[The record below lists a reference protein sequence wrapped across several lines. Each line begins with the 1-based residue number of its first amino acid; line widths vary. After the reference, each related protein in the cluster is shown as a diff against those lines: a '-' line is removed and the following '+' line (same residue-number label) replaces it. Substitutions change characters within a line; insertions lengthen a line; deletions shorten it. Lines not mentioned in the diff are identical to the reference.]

1 MLLIDATGVDPADLD
16 ALHAQV
22 SALTEAGR
30 VATAVV
36 MTGGPPPAAP
46 VAQAVLTADGK
57 LSVPAILGTEQIA
70 AAALTGSDLDGLL
83 ALFANAED
91 DDVPIPPSVLD
102 EPWATHM
109 DDSGALIPPVVDGRT
124 RPGVGGR
131 TARHGRRCRPGD
143 AAAPRRVRCPLRT

>member
-1 MLLIDATGVDPADLD
+1 LLIDATGVAPADLD

-22 SALTEAGR
+22 SAFTEAGR

-57 LSVPAILGTEQIA
+57 LSVPAILGAEQID

-83 ALFANAED
+83 ALFANAD
-91 DDVPIPPSVLD
+91 LIDVPIPPSVLD
-102 EPWATHM
+102 EPWATYM
-109 DDSGALIPPVVDGRT
+109 DDSGALGPTRRDGRT
-124 RPGVGGR
+124 HPGLGVRP
-131 TARHGRRCRPGD
+131 ARRSRCCRPGD
-143 AAAPRRVRCPLRT
+143 VAARGA